1 VRIRSSICAFI
12 MHTKY
17 SCKFKISLANWVIIN
32 NKSNHITNKQ
42 TSEMDTQFSKE
53 KVQQPINLK
62 KSPTSETIRK
72 KKSSANYI

>member
-1 VRIRSSICAFI
+1 
-12 MHTKY
+12 MHAKY
-17 SCKFKISLANWVIIN
+17 SCKFKISLANWVIINNKSN

-72 KKSSANYI
+72 KIKC